1 MIEKLS
7 AESAV
12 KLVDDVFV
20 GDFWDR
26 SAYDEEVLQVQ
37 SNGLIV
43 LLSAEREV
51 MSCGSSTQGSLEVF
65 DESLLEIIPD
75 EDGVRLQAV
84 QPRERCWM
92 QGHWE
97 V

>member
-12 KLVDDVFV
+12 KSVDDVFV
-20 GDFWDR
+20 GDVWDR
-26 SAYDEEVLQVQ
+26 SAYVEEVLQVQ

-51 MSCGSSTQGSLEVF
+51 MSCGSSTHGSLEVV
-65 DESLLEIIPD
+65 DEGLLVVIPS
-75 EDGVRLQAV
+75 ED
-84 QPRERCWM
+84 
-92 QGHWE
+92 
-97 V
+97 